1 MFYKRNRFKA
11 YQQLEYSDCGIT
23 CIRMICHYYGKKVS
37 LQFLRNMCDIGR
49 LGISLKEIVNC
60 LRKLHFEVAAVRVD
74 AEEVLRMPLPAILF
88 WEQNH
93 FVVLYDIDHHKKC
106 FYVADPSHGKIPLNE
121 DTFMQMWKGKSPLGL
136 AVVMAPNECFSKDSH
151 DEYVTQRRLLNFIIH
166 KLRKYWWNFSVVS
179 LLAAIAIATDAYLPV
194 LFQQTID
201 SGIAQ
206 KKRIYSVDACG
217 QSAPYIYRT
226 ICFKQY
232 FSCYRYKDRLTHACK
247 YGDSVF
253 ATIDSKTNILFD
265 IKINADLIQKLND
278 LERIKAFLLELPS
291 MIFFTL
297 TSLLVFSALLIYYN
311 IGVFLLFVISTS
323 ASLLW
328 TRIFLQ
334 RRREIDYAY
343 TTQSSENRNQIYELI
358 MGMTEVKTS
367 SAQHSRV
374 EKWQANQHELNALAL
389 KSSFTDLY
397 ISSGNAFLNR
407 MKDFLITGICA
418 TLVVRGNM
426 TMGAMLTVSYICGW
440 LDTPFNNLIKMVSL
454 VQDANMSY
462 ERLDEILNEKD
473 SIPSNPPLNLLQ
485 GDLDIV
491 IQHVSFKYPGSSSS
505 YVLNDIT
512 LQIPHGTTIAL
523 VGESGCGKTSLIKLL
538 LGFYP
543 IAEGTILVNGLSLSQ
558 ISTDAWLECC
568 GAVLQN
574 GYIFSG
580 SILENIALNSAD
592 EMDIERIKEAA
603 RVACIDDFFSSLPMG
618 YHTKIGNNGL
628 ELSGGQ
634 KQRLLIARAVY
645 KRPQILFLDEATSS
659 LDANNERRIVE
670 NLTSFAK
677 GRTVIIAAHRLS
689 TIRSAHQ
696 IAFFEKGILKELGSH
711 SELIER
717 KGAYYNIVR
726 NQMSEL

>member
-1 MFYKRNRFKA
+1 M
-11 YQQLEYSDCGIT
+11 
-23 CIRMICHYYGKKVS
+23 
-37 LQFLRNMCDIGR
+37 
-49 LGISLKEIVNC
+49 
-60 LRKLHFEVAAVRVD
+60 
-74 AEEVLRMPLPAILF
+74 
-88 WEQNH
+88 
-93 FVVLYDIDHHKKC
+93 
-106 FYVADPSHGKIPLNE
+106 
-121 DTFMQMWKGKSPLGL
+121 
-136 AVVMAPNECFSKDSH
+136 
-151 DEYVTQRRLLNFIIH
+151 
-166 KLRKYWWNFSVVS
+166 
-179 LLAAIAIATDAYLPV
+179 
-194 LFQQTID
+194 
-201 SGIAQ
+201 
-206 KKRIYSVDACG
+206 
-217 QSAPYIYRT
+217 
-226 ICFKQY
+226 
-232 FSCYRYKDRLTHACK
+232 
-247 YGDSVF
+247 
-253 ATIDSKTNILFD
+253 
-265 IKINADLIQKLND
+265 
-278 LERIKAFLLELPS
+278 
-291 MIFFTL
+291 
-297 TSLLVFSALLIYYN
+297 
-311 IGVFLLFVISTS
+311 
-323 ASLLW
+323 
-328 TRIFLQ
+328 
-334 RRREIDYAY
+334 
-343 TTQSSENRNQIYELI
+343 
-358 MGMTEVKTS
+358 
-367 SAQHSRV
+367 
-374 EKWQANQHELNALAL
+374 
-389 KSSFTDLY
+389 
-397 ISSGNAFLNR
+397 
-407 MKDFLITGICA
+407 
-418 TLVVRGNM
+418 
-426 TMGAMLTVSYICGW
+426 
-440 LDTPFNNLIKMVSL
+440 
-454 VQDANMSY
+454 
-462 ERLDEILNEKD
+462 DEILNEKD

-485 GDLDIV
+485 GDLDVV

-543 IAEGTILVNGLSLSQ
+543 IAKGTILVNGLSLSQ

-618 YHTKIGNNGL
+618 YHTKIGSNGL

>member
-206 KKRIYSVDACG
+206 KNVSIVWMLVGSQLLIFIG
-217 QSAPYIYRT
+217 QYVSSSISHVIDTKIGLRMHVSMVT
-226 ICFKQY
+226 QY
-232 FSCYRYKDRLTHACK
+232 LQRL
-247 YGDSVF
+247 
-253 ATIDSKTNILFD
+253 ILKPISFFD

-426 TMGAMLTVSYICGW
+426 TMGAMLTVSYICGR

-454 VQDANMSY
+454 VQNANMSY

-485 GDLDIV
+485 GDLDVV

-543 IAEGTILVNGLSLSQ
+543 IAKGTILVNGLSLSQ

-618 YHTKIGNNGL
+618 YHTKIGSNGL

-659 LDANNERRIVE
+659 LDANNERKIVE